1 MRAVSL
7 NISLLLLL
15 ALSLLSC
22 DKTPRGVLSV
32 NDMAELIVDLQLADA
47 YIENNSAEFETDSSK
62 LIIKQSVF
70 KKHGITAQEYDSSLV
85 WYAHNMEDYIKAQD
99 KAVGILKQRYDKLD
113 KDRRDNEPSLA
124 GLDERQDGNTRRVA
138 MPEGARGASRPGK
151 LKKLSTDVKNDTV
164 DLWQGRRSYTLTS
177 GARRG
182 FITFDMPPDANKRSG
197 DRYQL
202 GYKLFRGAN
211 QFKVCLSVDYTD
223 GSTSQITRGSN
234 SDGWV
239 TVDLQSDTTR
249 KVRRIYGYV
258 SYDIKR
264 GQVAYVDSLT
274 LMRTRMNP
282 GNYGLIHG
290 QRLLERRKK

>member
-151 LKKLSTDVKNDTV
+151 LKKLPRARAAASSPSTCHLMPTSVRATV
-164 DLWQGRRSYTLTS
+164 TS
-177 GARRG
+177 WG
-182 FITFDMPPDANKRSG
+182 INS
-197 DRYQL
+197 
-202 GYKLFRGAN
+202 
-211 QFKVCLSVDYTD
+211 SVAQ
-223 GSTSQITRGSN
+223 TSSRC
-234 SDGWV
+234 
-239 TVDLQSDTTR
+239 
-249 KVRRIYGYV
+249 
-258 SYDIKR
+258 
-264 GQVAYVDSLT
+264 A
-274 LMRTRMNP
+274 
-282 GNYGLIHG
+282 
-290 QRLLERRKK
+290 